1 MTKSAIFPVI
11 FFVNID
17 FDFLN
22 SEIYANIRFLTTK
35 ERMMI
40 SVLVVDDHD
49 LVRMGITRMLADS
62 PDISVVG
69 EADNGETAILLAK
82 QLKPDV
88 ILLDVNMPNTGG
100 LEVTKRLLQNDK
112 NTKILAVSSL
122 VKEPY
127 PSMLIKAGV
136 NGYITK
142 GTPLDEMIKGIKKIA
157 QGGRYFSADVAEQL
171 ADMLSEKSESPFE
184 QLSEREMQVAMM
196 VVNCQ
201 SPQQIADQLFVS
213 VKTVNTYR
221 YRIFEKL
228 NIDSDVKLTHLAM
241 RHGLIQP

>member
-1 MTKSAIFPVI
+1 
-11 FFVNID
+11 
-17 FDFLN
+17 
-22 SEIYANIRFLTTK
+22 
-35 ERMMI
+35 MI

-62 PDISVVG
+62 PDIEVIG
-69 EADNGETAILLAK
+69 EADNGEDAIRLAK
-82 QLKPDV
+82 SLSPDV
-88 ILLDVNMPNTGG
+88 VLLDVNMPTIGG
-100 LEVTKRLLQNDK
+100 LEVTKRLIQNDK
-112 NTKILAVSSL
+112 NSKILAVSSL
-122 VKEPY
+122 SAQPY

-136 NGYITK
+136 SGYITK
-142 GTPLDEMIKGIKKIA
+142 GTPLDEMIKAIKKVH
-157 QGGRYFSADVAEQL
+157 QGGRYFSAEVAEQL
-171 ADMLSEKSESPFE
+171 ADVLLSENAESPFDL
-184 QLSEREMQVAMM
+184 LSEREKQVAMM

-201 SPQQIADQLFVS
+201 SPQQIADNLFVS

>member
-1 MTKSAIFPVI
+1 M
-11 FFVNID
+11 
-17 FDFLN
+17 
-22 SEIYANIRFLTTK
+22 IR
-35 ERMMI
+35 
-40 SVLVVDDHD
+40 VLVVDDHD
-49 LVRMGITRMLADS
+49 LVRMGIVRMLSDS
-62 PDISVVG
+62 PDIDVIG
-69 EADNGETAILLAK
+69 EAADGETAIIKTK

-88 ILLDVNMPNTGG
+88 VLLDVNMPTIGG
-100 LEVTKRLLQNDK
+100 LEVTKRLLQTDK

-122 VKEPY
+122 VQQPY

-136 NGYITK
+136 SGYITK
-142 GTPLDEMIKGIKKIA
+142 GTPLDEMIKGIKKVH

-171 ADMLSEKSESPFE
+171 ADILFTDNSESPFDA
-184 QLSEREMQVAMM
+184 LSEREMHVARM
-196 VVNCQ
+196 VVNCK

-241 RHGLIQP
+241 RHGLVQP